1 MEVSK
6 LLCRSFTINSYLAGH
21 FVSRFSMYG
30 LIVKLTS
37 APNRRDELIE
47 LMGGEDSHTI
57 PGCLSFIVAE
67 DAADENV
74 LWITEV
80 WESQAAHEDSL
91 KQTESQESFS
101 NADTLIA
108 GYEKIATTKP
118 IKNSSHPLHHEV

>member
-1 MEVSK
+1 
-6 LLCRSFTINSYLAGH
+6 
-21 FVSRFSMYG
+21 MYG

-37 APNRRDELIE
+37 PPGRRAELIT
-47 LMGGEDSHTI
+47 LMGGDDSHTI

-80 WESQAAHEDSL
+80 WATRAAHEASL
-91 KQTESQESFS
+91 QAPPIKSSPT

-108 GYEKIATTKP
+108 AFEKIATTAP
-118 IKNSSHPLHHEV
+118 IRRSSHPLHGESGPKTV